1 MTDYRLGI
9 DVGGTNTDAVILD
22 NATLEVIAAVKSPTT
37 QQTSDGVLAA
47 IDQVLQAAPIDPAS
61 IRFAMIGT
69 THATNAI
76 LERRGLG
83 RVGVIRLAA
92 PATTSVPP
100 LEGWPDD
107 LSGAIGGHIAVVRG
121 GFEVDG
127 RVIAEIDEDE
137 IREACRSMRG
147 NVDAVAIAGVFS
159 PVDESQEQR
168 AAEIAAEE
176 LGVPVSVSAEIGSIG
191 LLERENATILN
202 AALMQT
208 LRSMA
213 DGLRRAL
220 DERGISAHMF
230 FGQND
235 GTLME
240 IDFALRYPV
249 LTIGGG
255 PTNSIRGAAHLSGL
269 RDGVVVDVGGTTTDI
284 GMLVDG
290 FPRQS
295 SESFTLGGVRTN
307 FRMPDILSIA
317 LGGGTVVRA
326 DGDEITVGPDSVGY
340 RLVHDS
346 RSFGGDTLTA
356 TDIALS
362 AGIATIDNA
371 SAAYLPV
378 ELVTASRQAIRGLL
392 EDAVDQMKLSAAPVP
407 VILVGGGGIIVG
419 DELAG
424 VSEIVKPPHLGA
436 ANAVGVALGDIAG
449 EVEKIVAGG
458 GSREATRSAAA
469 AEATERAI
477 DAGADPDSVEITA
490 IEELPVSYMEGES
503 MRIVARAVGRLRS

>member
-1 MTDYRLGI
+1 MTEYRLGI

-22 NATLEVIAAVKSPTT
+22 NATLEVISAVKSPTT
-37 QQTSDGVLAA
+37 KQTSDGVLIS
-47 IDQVLQAAPIDPAS
+47 IDQVLQAAQIDPAS

-76 LERRGLG
+76 LERRDLG
-83 RVGVIRLAA
+83 RVGVVRVAA
-92 PATTSVPP
+92 PATTAVPP

-107 LSGAIGGHIAVVRG
+107 LKSAIGAHSAIVGG

-127 RVIAEIDEDE
+127 RAIADIDEDE
-137 IREACRSMRG
+137 IRAACRRMRG
-147 NVDAVAIAGVFS
+147 SVDAVAIVGVFS
-159 PVDESQEQR
+159 PVDVSQEQR
-168 AAEIAAEE
+168 AGEIVVEE
-176 LGVPVSVSAEIGSIG
+176 LGVPVSLSAEIGSIG
-191 LLERENATILN
+191 LLERESATILN
-202 AALMQT
+202 ASLMQT
-208 LRSMA
+208 LCSMA

-220 DERGISAHMF
+220 SERGISAHMF

-240 IDFALRYPV
+240 VDYALRYPV

-269 RDGVVVDVGGTTTDI
+269 RDGIVVDVGGTTTDI
-284 GMLVDG
+284 GMLIDG

-295 SESFTLGGVRTN
+295 SEPFTLGGVRTN

-317 LGGGTVVRA
+317 LGGGTVVREA
-326 DGDEITVGPDSVGY
+326 SDGIRLGPDSVGY
-340 RLVHDS
+340 RLPQES
-346 RSFGGDTLTA
+346 LSFGGDTLTA
-356 TDIALS
+356 TDVALAAGLATIDSAVDVALS
-362 AGIATIDNA
+362 AD
-371 SAAYLPV
+371 
-378 ELVTASRQAIRGLL
+378 LVTSSRRAIREVL
-392 EDAVDQMKLSAAPVP
+392 EDAIDQMKLSAAAVP

-419 DELAG
+419 DELHG
-424 VSEIVKPPHLGA
+424 VSEIVKPLNLGA

-458 GSREATRSAAA
+458 SSRESMRAVAS
-469 AEATERAI
+469 AEAVERAVE
-477 DAGADPDSVEITA
+477 AGADPETVVTTS

-503 MRIVARAVGRLRS
+503 VRIVARAVGRLRA